1 MIKRDVTPRFTARVA
16 YKYLKISG
24 APELSFCVS
33 DALKDAAVL

>member
-16 YKYLKISG
+16 YKRLKIGG
-24 APELSFCVS
+24 APELSFCAS